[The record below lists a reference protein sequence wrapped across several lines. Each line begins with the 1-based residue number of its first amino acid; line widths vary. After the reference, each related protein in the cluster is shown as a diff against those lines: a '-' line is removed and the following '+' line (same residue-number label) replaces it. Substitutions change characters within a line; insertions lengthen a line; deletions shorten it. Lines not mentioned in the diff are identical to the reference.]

1 MGVGHCGGSGKVKSK
16 GDKMA
21 RIMVLSFRFPY
32 PLTDGARI
40 RIYNLCRIL
49 AQKHAVDVVSLNEG
63 DLLADS
69 IQNVK
74 SMLNALHV
82 FSFPPICFKLNALK
96 GLLSRD
102 PLQAHYYYFPK
113 VQRWINHHFLQ
124 YDIIFCFHIRMTRYL
139 RNITTVRQVLDFID
153 ATSINYREA
162 QNLAR
167 GIWRCVLPVENRRLL
182 SYEIRMLESF
192 NKAFITSN
200 YDKSYLEQHAGRKF
214 ENLVVIPNGVR
225 EDLFS
230 RPPAKHEEDWIV
242 FLGKMN
248 YAPNVDA
255 VSYFVTK
262 VFSHIHAQLPNIRFL
277 IVGTSPAKEV
287 LKLARFP
294 SVFVTGYVEDPYEYL
309 EKAKI
314 VVAPLRFSAGIQNK
328 ILEAMALRKA
338 VVTTTKGARGIGGK
352 DGEHFLVA
360 DEPEDMAGKILK
372 LLGNQNL
379 RKEIG
384 ENARKLVETTY
395 RWDIIGQKLL
405 AEIDQ
410 VLNQ

>member
-1 MGVGHCGGSGKVKSK
+1 
-16 GDKMA
+16 
-21 RIMVLSFRFPY
+21 
-32 PLTDGARI
+32 
-40 RIYNLCRIL
+40 
-49 AQKHAVDVVSLNEG
+49 
-63 DLLADS
+63 
-69 IQNVK
+69 
-74 SMLNALHV
+74 
-82 FSFPPICFKLNALK
+82 
-96 GLLSRD
+96 
-102 PLQAHYYYFPK
+102 
-113 VQRWINHHFLQ
+113 
-124 YDIIFCFHIRMTRYL
+124 
-139 RNITTVRQVLDFID
+139 
-153 ATSINYREA
+153 
-162 QNLAR
+162 
-167 GIWRCVLPVENRRLL
+167 
-182 SYEIRMLESF
+182 
-192 NKAFITSN
+192 
-200 YDKSYLEQHAGRKF
+200 
-214 ENLVVIPNGVR
+214 
-225 EDLFS
+225 
-230 RPPAKHEEDWIV
+230 
-242 FLGKMN
+242 MN

-262 VFSHIHAQLPNIRFL
+262 VFPHIHAQLPNIRFV

-287 LKLARFP
+287 LKLARVP

-309 EKAKI
+309 EKAKV

>member
-1 MGVGHCGGSGKVKSK
+1 
-16 GDKMA
+16 MA
-21 RIMVLSFRFPY
+21 KILILSFRFPY

-40 RIYNLCRIL
+40 RVYNISSII
-49 AQKHAVDVVSLNEG
+49 AQKHSVDLISLNEG
-63 DLLADS
+63 TS
-69 IQNVK
+69 STGFPQNMRAIFNTV
-74 SMLNALHV
+74 SV
-82 FSFPPICFKLNALK
+82 FSFPPIQFKLNALK
-96 GLLSRD
+96 GLLSHN
-102 PLQAHYYYFPK
+102 PLQVHYYHFGK
-113 VQRWINHHFLQ
+113 VQRWIDRKFLH
-124 YDIIFCFHIRMTRYL
+124 YDMVFCFHVRMTRYL
-139 RNITTVRQVLDFID
+139 RNIANVRRVLDFID

-167 GIWRCVLPVENRRLL
+167 GIWRCVLPIENRRLL
-182 SYEIRMLESF
+182 AYEIRMLESF
-192 NKAFITSN
+192 NKAFITSD
-200 YDKSYLEQHAGRKF
+200 YDKSYLEEHAGRKF

-262 VFSHIHAQLPNIRFL
+262 VFPHIHAQLPNIRFL

-287 LKLARFP
+287 LKLARVP

-360 DEPEDMAGKILK
+360 DEPENMAEKILK